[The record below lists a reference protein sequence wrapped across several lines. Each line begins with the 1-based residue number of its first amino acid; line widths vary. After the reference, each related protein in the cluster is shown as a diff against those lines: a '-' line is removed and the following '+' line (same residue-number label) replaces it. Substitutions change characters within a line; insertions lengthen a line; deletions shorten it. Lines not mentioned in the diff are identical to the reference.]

1 MSEFLIIRHG
11 QSQADLEKRYEGRA
25 DFPLTELG
33 REQARKAAKWIGT
46 HFPPQIIYASPLKR
60 AAETA
65 QIIAD
70 CVGLPVQF
78 EEDLMEWNNG
88 VLAGMLFS
96 EADIRY
102 PYPKGGRKSH
112 ECVPG
117 GETDI
122 AFRARAESV
131 WAKIFYQTGD
141 DQRVAIVAHEGSIA
155 QLFQCFLKLPMQP
168 DIWLVTGDTG
178 MHLWKTKGTT
188 RWVLFSNF
196 LEHLREEQIG

>member
-1 MSEFLIIRHG
+1 MPEFLIIRHG
-11 QSQADLEKRYEGRA
+11 QSQADLEARHEGRA
-25 DFPLTELG
+25 DFPLTDLG
-33 REQARKAAKWIGT
+33 REQAQKAADWIT
-46 HFPPQIIYASPLKR
+46 EHYPPQVIYASPLKR

-65 QIIAD
+65 QIIAGR
-70 CVGLPVQF
+70 VGVPVQF
-78 EEDLMEWNNG
+78 DEDLMEWNNG

-96 EADIRY
+96 EAAVRY
-102 PYPKGGRKSH
+102 PYPEGGRKPH
-112 ECVPG
+112 ESVPG

-141 DQRVAIVAHEGSIA
+141 DQRVALVAHGGIVA

-168 DIWLVTGDTG
+168 NIWLVTGDTG

-188 RWVLFSNF
+188 RWVVFSNR
-196 LEHLREEQIG
+196 LEHVREVSTP